1 MFGKESLLPIQLG
14 DGLCFGHLRRIENTV
29 WQYLPELWVNFAVF
43 AAPKDNVGVSP
54 AVMPDAPKSSI
65 LLEEMI

>member
-1 MFGKESLLPIQLG
+1 MVFALVTSGEYS
-14 DGLCFGHLRRIENTV
+14 V
-29 WQYLPELWVNFAVF
+29 WQYLPELWVNFAIF

-65 LLEEMI
+65 LLEKMI